1 MPVAHKIADFIERSS
16 WIRAMFEA
24 GAKLKAQKGAE
35 NVFDFSLGNPNI
47 EPPEKF
53 FQVVSRLIQDRT
65 PGRHAYMPNAGY
77 PHVRAKVADYLNR
90 EHGPAFT
97 ENEIIMTVGAAGA
110 LNIVLKAIVDP
121 GAEVVVPT
129 PYFVEYDFYL
139 DNHGGLVKRVP
150 TTETFEL
157 DIAAMADAINEKTCA
172 VLINNPNNP
181 TGAVYTQESVDALAA
196 MLTEKSNQ
204 LGKAIYLISDEPY
217 RQIVFDGLS
226 VPSIFAAYPN
236 SIVVTSFSKNLSLP
250 GQRIGYAAVHPD
262 ITDKG
267 LLVAGMTL
275 ANRILGFVNAPGIM
289 QMAVAELL
297 DDAAE
302 VAEYARKREL
312 ILGVLDEAG
321 YEYVRPGGAFY
332 VFPKSP
338 IPDDVAF
345 CKIAIEQN
353 LLLVPGS
360 GFMGPG
366 YVRIAYCCD
375 DATIT
380 NSLEAFKKAK
390 AAAK

>member
-1 MPVAHKIADFIERSS
+1 
-16 WIRAMFEA
+16 MFEA
-24 GAKLKAQKGAE
+24 GAKLKAEKGAQ

-47 EPPEKF
+47 EPPERF
-53 FQVVSRLIQDRT
+53 YQIMARLVEDRT

-77 PHVRAKVADYLNR
+77 PHVRAKVAGHLSR

-139 DNHGGLVKRVP
+139 DNHGGKVARVP
-150 TTETFEL
+150 TDERFEL

-196 MLTEKSNQ
+196 MLTEKSEQ

-226 VPSIFAAYPN
+226 VPSIFAAYPH

-250 GQRIGYAAVHPD
+250 GQRIGYAAVHPE
-262 ITDKG
+262 IADKG
-267 LLVAGMTL
+267 ILLGGMTL
-275 ANRILGFVNAPGIM
+275 ANRILGFVNAPGMM
-289 QMAVAELL
+289 QLAVAELL
-297 DDAAE
+297 DDSAE

-312 ILGVLDEAG
+312 ILKVLDEAG

-338 IPDDVAF
+338 IADDVAF
-345 CKIAIEQN
+345 CRRAIEEN
-353 LLLVPGS
+353 LLVVPGS

-366 YVRIAYCCD
+366 YFRIAYCCD
-375 DATIT
+375 DASIV
-380 NSLEAFKKAK
+380 NSLEAFKRARQGVK
-390 AAAK
+390 

>member
-1 MPVAHKIADFIERSS
+1 
-16 WIRAMFEA
+16 MFEA
-24 GAKLKAQKGAE
+24 GAKLKAEKGAQ

-47 EPPEKF
+47 EPPERF
-53 FQVVSRLIQDRT
+53 YQIMSRLVEDRT

-77 PHVRAKVADYLNR
+77 PHVRAKVASYLNR

-97 ENEIIMTVGAAGA
+97 ENDIIMTVGAAGA

-139 DNHGGLVKRVP
+139 DNHGGKVTRVP
-150 TTETFEL
+150 TDERFEL

-196 MLTEKSNQ
+196 MLTEKSEQ

-226 VPSIFAAYPN
+226 VPSIFAAYPH

-250 GQRIGYAAVHPD
+250 GQRIGYAAVHPE
-262 ITDKG
+262 IADKG
-267 LLVAGMTL
+267 ILLGGMTL
-275 ANRILGFVNAPGIM
+275 ANRILGFVNAPGMM
-289 QMAVAELL
+289 QLAVAELL
-297 DDAAE
+297 DDSAE

-312 ILGVLDEAG
+312 ILKVLDEAG

-338 IPDDVAF
+338 IADDVAF
-345 CKIAIEQN
+345 CRRAIEEN
-353 LLLVPGS
+353 LLVVPGS

-366 YVRIAYCCD
+366 YFRIAYCCD
-375 DATIT
+375 DASIV
-380 NSLEAFKKAK
+380 NSLEAFKRARQGVK
-390 AAAK
+390 

>member
-1 MPVAHKIADFIERSS
+1 MPVARKIADFIERSS

-35 NVFDFSLGNPNI
+35 NVYDFSLGNPNI
-47 EPPEKF
+47 EPPERF
-53 FQVVSRLIQDRT
+53 FQIMQRLAEDRT

-77 PHVRAKVADYLNR
+77 PQVRAKVAAYLNR
-90 EHGPAFT
+90 EHGPAFS
-97 ENEIIMTVGAAGA
+97 ENEIVMTVGAAGA

-139 DNHGGLVKRVP
+139 DNHGGKVTRVP
-150 TTETFEL
+150 TNERFEL
-157 DIAAMADAINEKTCA
+157 DIEGIAKAIGPNTCA

-181 TGAVYTQESVDALAA
+181 TGAVYTQASVDTLAA
-196 MLTEKSNQ
+196 MLLDKSKQ

-226 VPSIFAAYPN
+226 VPSIFAAYPH

-262 ITDKG
+262 IADKAQ
-267 LLVAGMTL
+267 LLGGMTL

-289 QMAVAELL
+289 QLAVAELL
-297 DDAAE
+297 NDAAE

-312 ILGVLDEAG
+312 ILGVLDQAG

-338 IPDDVAF
+338 TPDDVAF
-345 CKIAIEQN
+345 CKRAMEEN
-353 LLLVPGS
+353 LLVVPGS

-366 YVRIAYCCD
+366 YFRIAYCCD
-375 DATIT
+375 DATIV
-380 NSLEAFKKAK
+380 NSLEAFKRARQAFK
-390 AAAK
+390 